1 LKAAEVEAAAHA
13 SKAAGGGAAADGVP
27 VVSVEVEGEGEGGG
41 AAPDAPVV
49 PVPVPVPDDEEPLL
63 EPEAPLDYHPR
74 YPPEDDDV
82 EDEALIVKAKPGR
95 KKTTVKK
102 TEISKG
108 YFMNDKRFDGD
119 IIPAHVEQANEVWY
133 SK

>member
-1 LKAAEVEAAAHA
+1 M
-13 SKAAGGGAAADGVP
+13 
-27 VVSVEVEGEGEGGG
+27 EVEGEGEGGG

-49 PVPVPVPDDEEPLL
+49 PVPVPDDEEPLL
-63 EPEAPLDYHPR
+63 EPEDDDDAIPLDQD
-74 YPPEDDDV
+74 DDDV

-102 TEISKG
+102 TELHEG

-119 IIPAHVEQANEVWY
+119 IAPAHIEQADETWY